1 MDELK
6 QIYEEIIKESRF
18 KKDYGGINVREFADF
33 EIDKISRAIM
43 RRYECTERGVD
54 PETDST
60 YISILNEKPPHT
72 ERPKRLT
79 REEKYVFLAKKIKDI
94 NIDNGEILSCKLS
107 NYNSTY
113 EYRDLTFE
121 EFCSYIFWRTQI
133 RNKKEIIA
141 PKPYLWLY
149 LVELCNFVEFDTVE
163 ETYDM
168 LLFLFSIQKAYQMK
182 DVVREAL
189 SAFSICYG
197 TIEIAQK
204 HLERNYNFENAKNSV
219 LLLNGKHLNSFC
231 FLISKSSYKL
241 NESET
246 FLECPQTVEKCFMY
260 FFDTIVDKLKLE
272 GIDLLSLW
280 LGKYTLERPYKYFV
294 KVINSDFVIEK
305 EIIEEGLLLK
315 KVDREGVQEAIME
328 CIGQDVDP
336 GARIFNRSYIITY
349 LFRLFDNELRKLMGK
364 EQIVVSTKSIC
375 KMMEHQEHPV
385 LGNIITFYESEI
397 IINCAKSAINM
408 YKSEFEFE
416 RQKSAINPQSDF
428 EFIYC
433 SVEIEGRKR
442 SYYYIAEYDN
452 IVEGDTVIVPFGF
465 YDSEEKGIVKSIK
478 RCNESNAPF
487 PPSKTKRIIR
497 KYYR

>member
-6 QIYEEIIKESRF
+6 QIYEEIIEESHT
-18 KKDYGGINVREFADF
+18 KKDYGGINIREFADF
-33 EIDKISRAIM
+33 EMDKISRAIM
-43 RRYECTERGVD
+43 RCYECIEKGVD
-54 PETDST
+54 PETDSV
-60 YISILNEKPPHT
+60 YISILNEKPPHS
-72 ERPKRLT
+72 EKPKRLT
-79 REEKYVFLAKKIKDI
+79 REERYILSAKKIKDI
-94 NIDNGEILSCKLS
+94 NLNNGEILSCKLS
-107 NYNSTY
+107 NYNATY
-113 EYRDLTFE
+113 KYSDLTFE
-121 EFCSYIFWRTQI
+121 EFCSYIFWRSQI
-133 RNKKEIIA
+133 RKKKGIIA

-149 LVELCNFVEFDTVE
+149 LVELCNFVEFDTVG

-168 LLFLFSIQKAYQMK
+168 LLFLLSIQKAYLMK

-197 TIEIAQK
+197 TVEIAHK
-204 HLERNYNFENAKNSV
+204 HLERNYNFENTKNSV
-219 LLLNGKHLNSFC
+219 FLLNGKHLNSFC

-246 FLECPQTVEKCFMY
+246 FLECPQTVEKCFIH
-260 FFDTIVDKLKLE
+260 FFNNVVDKLKLE

-280 LGKYTLERPYKYFV
+280 LGKYTFERPYKYFV

-305 EIIEEGLLLK
+305 EIIEDGLILK
-315 KVDREGVQEAIME
+315 KVDSDGVQEAIME

-385 LGNIITFYESEI
+385 LGKIITFYESEI
-397 IINCAKSAINM
+397 VINCAKSAINM

-416 RQKSAINPQSDF
+416 RQKSAINPQANF
-428 EFIYC
+428 EFMYC

-442 SYYYIAEYDN
+442 SYYYIAEHDSL
-452 IVEGDTVIVPFGF
+452 VEGDAVIVPFGF

-478 RCNESNAPF
+478 RCNVSNAPF

-497 KYYR
+497 KIMP